1 MLKRHHFLSTIFL
14 ILLISFQSY
23 SQDANNEQFK
33 PHGNPILKIYT
44 NFHAGISEE
53 NENAGFEIK
62 RAYFGYMYNISR
74 HFEVALKLD
83 IGSPND
89 ASEYSLL
96 RRFAYFKNAYLKYRW
111 KNITTQF
118 GIIDV
123 FQFSVQEVYWAH
135 RYISKSFMDEYR
147 FGPKADLGWNIS
159 YRFNDFIHADFGIY
173 NGEGYT
179 KLQADNAF
187 KGGLGISVF
196 PLKGLIVRIYGDMI
210 KKGVYQQT
218 LAGFIGYRFEDK
230 FIGGAEYNYQFN
242 FNYVEGQDK
251 YGYSLYGSYYFIPKW
266 QVFVRFDQVYSNMP
280 GSFDEPW
287 DLASDGSSLTGGVEY
302 SPIRQVKIALN
313 YQDWV
318 PYASNLKNQAFI
330 FLNFEYKI

>member
-1 MLKRHHFLSTIFL
+1 MMKKRHFLFTIL
-14 ILLISFQSY
+14 VLLLISFQSL
-23 SQDANNEQFK
+23 SQGADGEEFK
-33 PHGNPILKIYT
+33 PHGKPILKVFT
-44 NFHAGISEE
+44 NFHTRISEGNDE
-53 NENAGFEIK
+53 AGFEIK
-62 RAYFGYMYNISR
+62 RAYFGYQYYLSK

-96 RRFAYFKNAYLKYRW
+96 RRFAYFKNAYVKYKW
-111 KNITTQF
+111 ENLSTQF

-123 FQFSVQEVYWAH
+123 YQFAIQEKYWAH
-135 RYISKSFMDEYR
+135 RYISKSFMDEYK

-159 YRFNDFIHADFGIY
+159 YKFNNYIQADFGLY

-196 PLKGLIVRIYGDMI
+196 PLNGLIFRVYGDMI

-218 LAGFIGYRFEDK
+218 LAGFLGYKYKDR
-230 FIGGAEYNYQFN
+230 FIGGVEYNYQFN
-242 FNYVEGQDK
+242 FNYEEGQDK
-251 YGYSLYGSYYFIPKW
+251 YGYSIYGSYYFLKKW
-266 QVFVRFDQVYSNMP
+266 QLFARFDQVYSNTP
-280 GSFDEPW
+280 DSGDEPW
-287 DLASDGSSLTGGVEY
+287 DLASDGSAITGGVEF
-302 SPIRQVKIALN
+302 SPIRQVRIALN

-318 PYASNLKNQAFI
+318 PYAKNLDYEAFI
-330 FLNFEYKI
+330 YLNFEYKL

>member
-1 MLKRHHFLSTIFL
+1 MLKLNYFLFTIAL
-14 ILLISFQSY
+14 LLLITFRLHAQGE
-23 SQDANNEQFK
+23 DNEDFK
-33 PHGNPILKIYT
+33 PHGSPILKIYT
-44 NFHAGISEE
+44 NFHAGISEG
-53 NENAGFEIK
+53 NEDAGFEIK
-62 RAYFGYMYNISR
+62 RAYFGYKYQLSR

-111 KNITTQF
+111 KKLSTQF

-123 FQFSVQEVYWAH
+123 FQFSVQEKYWAH

-147 FGPKADLGWNIS
+147 FGPKADLGWNIT
-159 YRFNDFIHADFGIY
+159 YKFNDFIHADFGIY

-196 PLKGLIVRIYGDMI
+196 PFKGLIVRVYGDMI

-218 LAGFIGYRFEDK
+218 LAGFIGYEYKDK

-242 FNYVEGQDK
+242 HDYNDGQDK

-280 GSFDEPW
+280 SPYDEPW
-287 DLASDGSSLTGGVEY
+287 DLASDGSALTGGVEY

-318 PYASNLKNQAFI
+318 PYASNLDNMAFI
-330 FLNFEYKI
+330 YLNFEYKL

>member
-1 MLKRHHFLSTIFL
+1 MLKRHYFLFTIFL
-14 ILLISFQSY
+14 ILLISFHSY
-23 SQDANNEQFK
+23 SQDANNEEFK

-44 NFHAGISEE
+44 NFHAGISEG

-111 KNITTQF
+111 KNLTTQF

-123 FQFSVQEVYWAH
+123 FQFSEQEVYWAH
-135 RYISKSFMDEYR
+135 RYINKSFMDEYR

-159 YRFNDFIHADFGIY
+159 YKFNDFIHADFGIY

-179 KLQADNAF
+179 KLQADDAF
-187 KGGLGISVF
+187 KGGLGISIF
-196 PLKGLIVRIYGDMI
+196 PLKGVIVRIYGDMI

-242 FNYVEGQDK
+242 FNYVEGQNK

-266 QVFVRFDQVYSNMP
+266 QVFARFDQVYSNMP
-280 GSFDEPW
+280 GDFDEPW
-287 DLASDGSSLTGGVEY
+287 DLASDGSTLTGGVEY

-318 PYASNLKNQAFI
+318 PYASNLNNQAFI
-330 FLNFEYKI
+330 YLNFEYKI